1 MTTAPNLPDYSNL
14 SATELIC
21 LVSTK
26 RVSERQA
33 TAELV
38 LVLSELER
46 RRLYLDYGHSSLYSF
61 CCERLGL
68 SAGAAMRRINSARV
82 ILQHPEVYYKLR
94 DGDLC
99 LSAVAE
105 MYKILET
112 ENAAKVLECAQGKS
126 RREVEKLIAQELPA
140 VAPKKERIRPIK
152 VAQPEAPVL
161 KAALK
166 DSQQPQRAQQQ
177 AYSISLQVDQEFM
190 DLYQRIQLLAGER
203 GMKAV
208 LTKALTEYER
218 RNCPKLRNEQRN
230 QQRQVRREK
239 RAAASKLWSAE
250 QPEHCSQRYSQ
261 SVPIAVRDAVFVRDG
276 GRCTFTAPDGV
287 RCSCCTKLE
296 VDHIVPRARGGSN
309 DINNLRLTCRQH
321 NQLYAEREFGVSFM
335 ARKRAA

>member
-166 DSQQPQRAQQQ
+166 DSQQPQRAQQ
-177 AYSISLQVDQEFM
+177 EE
-190 DLYQRIQLLAGER
+190 QLE
-203 GMKAV
+203 
-208 LTKALTEYER
+208 E
-218 RNCPKLRNEQRN
+218 EQLE
-230 QQRQVRREK
+230 V
-239 RAAASKLWSAE
+239 
-250 QPEHCSQRYSQ
+250 
-261 SVPIAVRDAVFVRDG
+261 VPGRDG
-276 GRCTFTAPDGV
+276 SSQKGSTLPCLAACGV
-287 RCSCCTKLE
+287 
-296 VDHIVPRARGGSN
+296 
-309 DINNLRLTCRQH
+309 
-321 NQLYAEREFGVSFM
+321 EREQSHHM
-335 ARKRAA
+335 KPEIALWKRRT